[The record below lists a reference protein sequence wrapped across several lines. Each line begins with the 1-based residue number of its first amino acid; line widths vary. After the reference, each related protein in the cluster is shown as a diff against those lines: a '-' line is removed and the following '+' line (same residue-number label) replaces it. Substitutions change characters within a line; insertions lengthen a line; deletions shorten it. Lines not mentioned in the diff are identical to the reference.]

1 MAYESTSVSVDKS
14 QSEIRKL
21 LLDYGA
27 SRFLFGEEERD
38 GVRWVGIEFG
48 HEGNVVR
55 MSVPLKMPDEK
66 PLREK
71 ARRAHTKTFD
81 DIWGEAVEQE
91 ARRVWR
97 VIFWSLKAR
106 MVAVEEQLE
115 TFEQA
120 FLAHLVDPASNLTV
134 WQALAPTVAAGAFQS
149 GGMGL
154 LAIEAAPSVAV
165 DDDEAIDA
173 EIVGDS

>member
-1 MAYESTSVSVDKS
+1 MAYETTSVSVDKS
-14 QSEIRKL
+14 QAEIRKL

-27 SRFLFGEEERD
+27 ERFLFGEDVRD

-48 HEGNVVR
+48 HDGNVVR
-55 MSVPLKMPDEK
+55 MSVPLKMPDEN

-71 ARRAHTKTFD
+71 ARRATTRTFD
-81 DIWGEAVEQE
+81 QILSEAVEQE

-120 FLAHLVDPASNLTV
+120 FLAHLVDPASNMTV
-134 WQALAPTVAAGAFQS
+134 WQALAPTVTSGEFKS

-154 LAIEAAPSVAV
+154 LAIGAGDPAPS
-165 DDDEAIDA
+165 DDDPVEA
-173 EIVGDS
+173 EIVD